1 MGGLL
6 QDVRYGMRRLGK
18 SPGFTLVAA
27 LTLAL
32 GIGAN
37 AAIFSVIHPI
47 LIEPLPYP
55 EPDRLVMIWGMFE
68 GGRSQ
73 VAFHNFREIAARN
86 HSFESLAIF
95 EPWQPT
101 MAGAKEPERL
111 EGQNVSVDY
120 FRALR
125 IAPMLGRD
133 FAVGDDAFHGPKVA
147 MLSYRLWQ
155 RRFGGDWGAV
165 GRVVTLDGD
174 AYLVIGVMPREF
186 ENVQAAAAE
195 IWSPT
200 QYDPTH
206 VENPETTEWGNHLR
220 LIGRRRA
227 GFSYEQA
234 KADLESIARTPV
246 EEFPRPRWA
255 SFRSGLIVDSLKE
268 DVTRGVRPALLA
280 VFGAVV
286 LVLLIAC
293 VNVTNLLLARGTAR
307 RGEFAMRA
315 ALGASRARMV
325 RQMLTESILLSV
337 AGGVLGVMVAG
348 FGVQALVALS
358 PAELPRLG
366 AVQLN
371 GAAFV
376 FALAVSS
383 LIGIAVGLIPALD
396 ASRKDVKAGLQEGTR
411 QMIGGGHHWVRRALV
426 VAEVALALVLL
437 VGAGLLVRSV
447 SRLLNVN
454 PGFQAANLLTMQ
466 VQTTGH
472 QYDDPA
478 ATRRFFERALE
489 NVRQLP
495 GVQSAAFTSILPL
508 TDDTEFG
515 EYGTHFEKDKN
526 GYNSFRYVVTPGYFE
541 TMRIALKRGRF
552 LDARDRAEAPQAV
565 VISES
570 LANREFGADDPLGQR
585 VHVGPM
591 DRPWYT
597 IVGVVGD
604 VKQVSL
610 AGGLPNNVY
619 ITSEQSWFADAA
631 QSLVLRAKSRPEA
644 LVPAVQKAIWAVD
657 KDQPIVRISSMQRLL
672 ETSAAQR
679 HFVLVLFDAF
689 GLVALALAAIGLYG
703 VIAGSVNERTREI
716 GVRMALGAQ
725 KTNIFTL
732 IFLQGLTLVIL
743 GISIGVAIAIVAG
756 EAIRSLLYGVSAL
769 DAVTYLGVVLLLA
782 AVSIVACW
790 IPAHRAVRLDP
801 MTALRHE

>member
-1 MGGLL
+1 MGDLL
-6 QDVRYGMRRLGK
+6 QDLRYGMRRLGK

-37 AAIFSVIHPI
+37 AAIFSVINPI

-55 EPDRLVMIWGMFE
+55 ESDRLVMIWGMFE

-86 HSFESLAIF
+86 HSFERLAIF

-101 MAGAKEPERL
+101 LAGAKEPERL
-111 EGQNVSVDY
+111 EGQSVSADY
-120 FRALR
+120 FRVLG
-125 IAPMLGRD
+125 ISPMLGRD

-155 RRFGGDWGAV
+155 RRFGGDRRVV
-165 GRVVTLDGD
+165 GRLVTLDGD

-234 KADLESIARTPV
+234 KVDLASIARTPV
-246 EEFPRPRWA
+246 EQFPRPRWA
-255 SFRSGLIVDSLKE
+255 SFRSGLVVDSLKE

-315 ALGASRARMV
+315 ALGASRGRMV

-337 AGGVLGVMVAG
+337 AGGVLGIMVAG

-358 PAELPRLG
+358 PAESPRLG

-376 FALAVSS
+376 FAFAVSS
-383 LIGIAVGLIPALD
+383 LIGIAVGLN
-396 ASRKDVKAGLQEGTR
+396 G
-411 QMIGGGHHWVRRALV
+411 
-426 VAEVALALVLL
+426 
-437 VGAGLLVRSV
+437 
-447 SRLLNVN
+447 N
-454 PGFQAANLLTMQ
+454 PGFHGANLFPMQ

-478 ATRRFFERALE
+478 ATRRFFERALD

-508 TDDTEFG
+508 TDDTEFA

-552 LDARDRAEAPQAV
+552 LDARDRADAPQAV

-570 LANREFGADDPLGQR
+570 LANRVFGADDPLGQR

-619 ITSEQSWFADAA
+619 ITGEQSWFADAA
-631 QSLVLRAKSRPEA
+631 QSLVLRAKGRPEV
-644 LVPAVQKAIWAVD
+644 LVATVQKAIWAVD

-732 IFLQGLTLVIL
+732 IFRQGLTLVIS
-743 GISIGVAIAIVAG
+743 GVAIGVAVAIVGAK
-756 EAIRSLLYGVSAL
+756 AIRALLYGVSAV

-790 IPAHRAVRLDP
+790 IPARRAVQLDP